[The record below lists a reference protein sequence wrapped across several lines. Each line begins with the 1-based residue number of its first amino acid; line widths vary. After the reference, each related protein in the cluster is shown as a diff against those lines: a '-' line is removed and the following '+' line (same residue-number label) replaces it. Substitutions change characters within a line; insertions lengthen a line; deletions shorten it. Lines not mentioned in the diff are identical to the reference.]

1 MPARSEVVVWGR
13 ARAGPGGK
21 DYLAMVEGHQEPST
35 VSIAKTL
42 AVINNGRVP
51 IRIRN
56 LNPFS
61 VSLDRYHKLGKLFHV
76 EETDV
81 FGTKNV
87 SLTPDADGAAEVGL
101 IEACVHTVEGEPS
114 DLFDLD
120 SLTNKSDL
128 TEEEQDKVKDV
139 LRKWEKVFATHDEDF
154 GRTGTVKHKIPTGDS
169 NPVRERFRP
178 LPPMMYKEVRAL
190 LSDMLEKGVICKSSS
205 PWAAPIVLVRKKDGS
220 WRFCVDYRKLN
231 SVTHKDAFLSPELRR
246 RCPPSLKRSGLPPWT
261 WRVGIGKWRWML
273 RTKRKPPSLHH
284 WVCSNSNGC
293 HFPTLNATVS

>member
-1 MPARSEVVVWGR
+1 MCQKIAATPSDGFLGYIWPVRRTGIQVPARSEVVVWGR
-13 ARAGPGGK
+13 ARVDPGGK

-42 AVINNGRVP
+42 AVVDNGRVP

-128 TEEEQDKVKDV
+128 TEEEHDKAKDV
-139 LRKWEKVFATHDEDF
+139 LRKWEKVFATHDEDI
-154 GRTGTVKHKIPTGDS
+154 GYWQV
-169 NPVRERFRP
+169 E
-178 LPPMMYKEVRAL
+178 M
-190 LSDMLEKGVICKSSS
+190 
-205 PWAAPIVLVRKKDGS
+205 
-220 WRFCVDYRKLN
+220 
-231 SVTHKDAFLSPELRR
+231 DAED
-246 RCPPSLKRSGLPPWT
+246 
-261 WRVGIGKWRWML
+261 
-273 RTKRKPPSLHH
+273 
-284 WVCSNSNGC
+284 
-293 HFPTLNATVS
+293 